1 MDVKLYFKFH
11 SNICIGPRDIE
22 ENVKF
27 GDLKMGSNYVKSTVK
42 INGLCMLC
50 CLMIF
55 NTNIKFQSDIGNSS
69 RDIEE
74 NVNIRHF

>member
-1 MDVKLYFKFH
+1 MDVKLHFKFH

-27 GDLKMGSNYVKSTVK
+27 LDLKMGSNYVKSTVK
-42 INGLCMLC
+42 INGLGMLC
-50 CLMIF
+50 CIMIH
-55 NTNIKFQSDIGNSS
+55 NTNKKFQSDISNSS